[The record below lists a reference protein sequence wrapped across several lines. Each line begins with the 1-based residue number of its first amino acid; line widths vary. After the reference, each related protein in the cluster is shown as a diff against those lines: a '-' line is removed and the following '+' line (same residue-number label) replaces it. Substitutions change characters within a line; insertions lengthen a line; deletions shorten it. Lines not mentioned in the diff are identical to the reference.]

1 MKVTIRGGEGA
12 IFSFMNVPG
21 PQSEEGQHAYTHS
34 TRAAIGNRLVPLI
47 PDLQGRD
54 ELPGAPRVVTAE
66 LLGT

>member
-1 MKVTIRGGEGA
+1 
-12 IFSFMNVPG
+12 MNVPG